1 MEKITLKEY
10 KDYLI
15 DKYVY
20 EMDNLESRRLMRVN
34 LLNSNYN
41 DEYLERVIIGT
52 YNFIDKIIKISE
64 NNYYGSITIPLD
76 MEPMIMDI
84 NLNVVGGFISDT
96 VVSDSDNNFY
106 SIGLLK
112 KIFGSF
118 FYIEPC
124 RIDFYEEIDEDD
136 DFCIV
141 SEIPTYYLYIQCE
154 KEIIDSVKNEKVLK
168 MVKK

>member
-84 NLNVVGGFISDT
+84 NLNVIGGFISDT
-96 VVSDSDNNFY
+96 VVRDSNNNFY

-112 KIFGSF
+112 KVFGSF